1 MRTVKLLEKKE
12 ALYMPDV
19 PERRRERR
27 HRVMLSAR
35 LLSPAGLANV
45 VLLDLSNDGA
55 MVSAPLPLPC
65 GSHVVLTRGRL
76 EAHAVVAWAE
86 GRRLGL
92 EFDEPIPE
100 VMIAEAVSATPRM
113 AH

>member
-1 MRTVKLLEKKE
+1 MRTVRLLETLE
-12 ALYMPDV
+12 TPLA
-19 PERRRERR
+19 PERRRARR

-35 LLSPAGLANV
+35 LLSPAGPLGV
-45 VLLDLSNDGA
+45 VLLDLSNEGA
-55 MVSAPLPLPC
+55 MISAPLPLPQ

-92 EFDEPIPE
+92 EFDEPIPD
-100 VMIAEAVSATPRM
+100 AVIDGTLSAAPRM

>member
-1 MRTVKLLEKKE
+1 MPTVKLLEDE
-12 ALYMPDV
+12 SAHYLA
-19 PERRRERR
+19 ERRRSRR

-35 LLSPAGLANV
+35 LLSPIGLSSV
-45 VLLDLSNDGA
+45 VLLDLSNEGA
-55 MVSAPLPLPC
+55 MVSAPLPLPQ

-76 EAHAVVAWAE
+76 EAHAVIAWAE

-92 EFDEPIPE
+92 EFDEVISDAVIDE
-100 VMIAEAVSATPRM
+100 TVSAIPCM